1 MSTFSRFI
9 GGNGIKSIQ
18 RGTYVIANGAFSGT
32 ISISPVDPNKAEL
45 RLLGFN
51 TSSDIA
57 AVPLIYLSS
66 NSTITAKRSTS
77 VSQTEVSWEVTEF
90 I

>member
-18 RGTYVIANGAFSGT
+18 RGTYVIASNAFSGT

-45 RLLGFN
+45 RLLGFT